1 MININII
8 VNNHLLIEINNKEHY
23 SIIRIE
29 LK

>member
-1 MININII
+1 MINVHII
-8 VNNHLLIEINNKEHY
+8 VYNHLLIEINNKEHD